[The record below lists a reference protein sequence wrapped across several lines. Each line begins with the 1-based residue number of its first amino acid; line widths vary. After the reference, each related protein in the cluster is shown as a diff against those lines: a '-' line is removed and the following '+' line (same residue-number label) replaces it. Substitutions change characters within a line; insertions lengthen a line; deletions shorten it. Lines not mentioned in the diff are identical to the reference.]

1 MLKQFTAKADKDV
14 KGLYRTRRRARAE
27 LHELGAQAALEAL
40 PHFRLV
46 EKLDLAWNPLG
57 SAGHLAVLPHCP
69 APRDL
74 VLESTG
80 DAEAIGH
87 LAEVLPHQRLEW
99 TSARTGRSYGK
110 CVGQARGP
118 RGAALRKKKKKNKK

>member
-14 KGLYRTRRRARAE
+14 NGALPHVRGGELCRAE
-27 LHELGAQAALEAL
+27 LHELGAQAALAEAL

-57 SAGHLAVLPHCP
+57 SAGHLAALPHCP

-118 RGAALRKKKKKNKK
+118 RGAALRKNTN